1 MGTANTIIKGDKFAV
16 YCFNGYIYD
25 IFVIFQGVFN
35 IWLPRS
41 GYKMDERY
49 GLGIYHNIDRKN
61 NHVTMDLCIAIK

>member
-1 MGTANTIIKGDKFAV
+1 M
-16 YCFNGYIYD
+16 
-25 IFVIFQGVFN
+25 IFQGVFN